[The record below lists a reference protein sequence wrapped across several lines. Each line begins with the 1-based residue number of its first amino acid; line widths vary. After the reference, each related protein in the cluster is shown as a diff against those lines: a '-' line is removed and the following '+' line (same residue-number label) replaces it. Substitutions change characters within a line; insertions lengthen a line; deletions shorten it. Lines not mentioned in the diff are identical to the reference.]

1 MSSITDK
8 SINKSTDSATEV
20 KSFFDR
26 YFSKSISIT
35 SNEVDSVLGFFKK
48 RKFEENAA
56 IAVTTVLL
64 QQAKSENKNIFELL
78 DSLKGLDEVKLSQLV
93 AAILNNN
100 RSKVSALGYTNDY
113 QVVTYENRIDF
124 LNNVPNKISEYLGY
138 GLPIIST
145 LKGESYDLMK
155 RKNCVYFS
163 ALKGDKDKLEIG
175 VFSGDKLIET
185 TNTNF
190 LGPRSYK

>member
-48 RKFEENAA
+48 RKFEESAA
-56 IAVTTVLL
+56 IAITTVLL

-113 QVVTYENRIDF
+113 QVVTYENR
-124 LNNVPNKISEYLGY
+124 NVIL
-138 GLPIIST
+138 
-145 LKGESYDLMK
+145 
-155 RKNCVYFS
+155 
-163 ALKGDKDKLEIG
+163 
-175 VFSGDKLIET
+175 
-185 TNTNF
+185 
-190 LGPRSYK
+190 

>member
-48 RKFEENAA
+48 RKFEESAA

-113 QVVTYENRIDF
+113 QVVTYENR
-124 LNNVPNKISEYLGY
+124 NVIL
-138 GLPIIST
+138 
-145 LKGESYDLMK
+145 
-155 RKNCVYFS
+155 
-163 ALKGDKDKLEIG
+163 
-175 VFSGDKLIET
+175 
-185 TNTNF
+185 
-190 LGPRSYK
+190 

>member
-8 SINKSTDSATEV
+8 SINKSSDSAAEV

-26 YFSKSISIT
+26 YFSESISIT

-48 RKFEENAA
+48 RKFEDSAA

-100 RSKVSALGYTNDY
+100 RSKVSALGYTTDY
-113 QVVTYENRIDF
+113 QIVTYENR
-124 LNNVPNKISEYLGY
+124 NVVL
-138 GLPIIST
+138 
-145 LKGESYDLMK
+145 
-155 RKNCVYFS
+155 
-163 ALKGDKDKLEIG
+163 
-175 VFSGDKLIET
+175 
-185 TNTNF
+185 
-190 LGPRSYK
+190 